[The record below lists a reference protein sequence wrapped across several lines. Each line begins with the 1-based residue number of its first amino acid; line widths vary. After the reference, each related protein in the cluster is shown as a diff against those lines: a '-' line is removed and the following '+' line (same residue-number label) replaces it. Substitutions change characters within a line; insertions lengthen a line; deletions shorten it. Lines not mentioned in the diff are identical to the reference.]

1 MVRKLITLL
10 TPLFVGKFLYSQFH
24 DWSGNG
30 GGKVPNWYRTL
41 KYKKFRE
48 FQKNSEKFEKELL
61 IRNK

>member
-10 TPLFVGKFLYSQFH
+10 TPLFVGKYLSSQIH

-30 GGKVPNWYRTL
+30 GGKVPNGTVPENF
-41 KYKKFRE
+41 KNFR
-48 FQKNSEKFEKELL
+48 NSEKFEKELL

>member
-1 MVRKLITLL
+1 LVRKLITLL

-30 GGKVPNWYRTL
+30 GGKVPNGTVPENFQN
-41 KYKKFRE
+41 FR
-48 FQKNSEKFEKELL
+48 NSELEKELL

>member
-10 TPLFVGKFLYSQFH
+10 TPLFVGKFLYSQIH

-30 GGKVPNWYRTL
+30 GGKVPNGTVPENFQN
-41 KYKKFRE
+41 FR
-48 FQKNSEKFEKELL
+48 NSEKFEKELL